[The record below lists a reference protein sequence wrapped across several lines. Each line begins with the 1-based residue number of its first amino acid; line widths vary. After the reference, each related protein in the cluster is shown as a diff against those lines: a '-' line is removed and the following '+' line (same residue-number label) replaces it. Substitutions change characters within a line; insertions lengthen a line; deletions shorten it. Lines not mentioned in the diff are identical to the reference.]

1 MLLNNIY
8 MQKILL
14 FFLCSLFFVGGFSQ
28 KKDSLTTQ
36 DYMKMGFPNPERDWT
51 AQDYT
56 KAFNLL
62 SEIATKDIYL
72 LPLKKGK
79 NSGEMFNKFAQVA
92 NSPFLDEKKHDLQTR
107 FSFATNVA
115 PYIGQVVMMYLKADP
130 SKGEK
135 LYFSNEVAA
144 VMGSMLMLL
153 EKQLVFVQQFL
164 EINKDLNETQL
175 EGLKKFKNGANT
187 SISGML
193 QTLRDEYTYY
203 EKEDILS
210 LGERFFATYKNI
222 YPFLNENAQIEYNL
236 AFQKLAE
243 KHEYE
248 EIRKMA
254 KEVNMAEKP

>member
-1 MLLNNIY
+1 MH
-8 MQKILL
+8 KILL
-14 FFLCSLFFVGGFSQ
+14 FFLCCFFVITAFAQ

-36 DYMKMGFPNPERDWT
+36 DYIKMGFPNPERDWT
-51 AQDYT
+51 AKDYT
-56 KAFNLL
+56 NVFNLL
-62 SEIATKDIYL
+62 SEIAAKDIYL
-72 LPLKKGK
+72 LPLKKGE
-79 NSGEMFNKFAQVA
+79 NSGEMFTKIVQVA
-92 NSPFLDEKKHDLQTR
+92 NSPFLDEKKKDFETR

-115 PYIGQVVMMYLKADP
+115 PYMGQVVMIYLKADP

-144 VMGSMLMLL
+144 VMSSMLMLL
-153 EKQLVFVQQFL
+153 EKQLVFVQEFL

-187 SISGML
+187 SITGML
-193 QTLRDEYTYY
+193 QTLSDEYMYY
-203 EKEDILS
+203 EKEDILL

-254 KEVNMAEKP
+254 KEASIIEKE